1 MTLVQQLKKH
11 CINQNLRVNE
21 PATQLEIE
29 QFEKNHDVKLTDTLK
44 EYFLTFNGTGEG
56 NFCDKGFSFFALN
69 EFKPVIDI
77 EGIDYFKEQNCFV
90 FSEYLL
96 WMEGYAI
103 QLDTDGNDLGIYEIC
118 NDKNKVYDSFE
129 DFINE
134 VIQENIDVY
143 SR

>member
-29 QFEKNHDVKLTDTLK
+29 QFEKNHDVKLTDILK
-44 EYFLTFNGTGEG
+44 EYFLTFNGTDEG

-77 EGIDYFKEQNCFV
+77 EGIDYFKEQNSFV

-118 NDKNKVYDSFE
+118 NEKNKVYDSFE
-129 DFINE
+129 DFIND